1 MQKYGKI
8 LGFFTFRKLNLK
20 KGLIASDSLSDI
32 IHSEAQ
38 TFNKETQEE
47 KQVSERRVRV
57 RTKNM
62 SITHRVSIHL
72 RNLHRSFSS
81 EVVDPDH
88 MISAA
93 GRHEHTT

>member
-1 MQKYGKI
+1 MERS
-8 LGFFTFRKLNLK
+8 FFTFRKLNLK
-20 KGLIASDSLSDI
+20 KGLTGLDALSDI
-32 IHSEAQ
+32 IAHSEAQ

-47 KQVSERRVRV
+47 KQVSEQRVRAGAQ
-57 RTKNM
+57 NM
-62 SITHRVSIHL
+62 FITHRVSIHL

-88 MISAA
+88 VISAA